1 MAKAYVSVD
10 LYEVPHLT
18 RERIDETLKGIPPW
32 QRTLRLTGIPEFGTG
47 AIYPIPEA
55 DITVT
60 PFDLPPTWLRV
71 YGFDVGWKV
80 NAAIFGAL
88 DPATDTLY
96 IYDEVYTGRTEPTN
110 IANAIKARGV
120 WLPGVI
126 DPASAGS
133 GQRDG
138 KKLIEEYR
146 SMGLD
151 LEPADNAVVT
161 GLTKVWERLS
171 QQRLKIFTSCQKL
184 LGEYRL
190 YRRDERGRIV
200 DSPDHAL
207 DALRY
212 LVMTGL
218 ARAKVEPKARPDGRR
233 WCDVPIP
240 SPAVWGQ
247 KGHGW

>member
-1 MAKAYVSVD
+1 MAKAFVSVD

-18 RERIDETLKGIPPW
+18 KERIDETLKGVPPW
-32 QRTLRLTGIPEFGTG
+32 QRKLRLTGIPEFGTG

-55 DITVT
+55 DIAIT
-60 PFDLPPTWLRV
+60 PFDIPPTWLRA

-88 DPATDTLY
+88 DPSSDTLF

-110 IANAIKARGV
+110 IANAIKARGL

-126 DPASAGS
+126 DPASTGGA
-133 GQRDG
+133 QRDG
-138 KKLIEEYR
+138 KKLVDEYR
-146 SMGLD
+146 SLGLD
-151 LEPADNAVVT
+151 LAFADNAVVT

-171 QQRLKIFTSCQKL
+171 QGRLKIFTSCQKL

-190 YRRDERGRIV
+190 YRRDEKGRIV
-200 DSPDHAL
+200 ESPDHAL

-212 LVMTGL
+212 LVMSGL
-218 ARAKVEPKARPDGRR
+218 ARAKTEPNNTVGPR
-233 WCDVPIP
+233 WYDPAP
-240 SPAVWGQ
+240 APAAVWNQ
-247 KGHGW
+247 RRY